1 MAAINKIAKYSGFEK
16 RKFPFIYLFI
26 AFPVLQFLVFWVY
39 VNFSSIVLAFQ
50 DGDGKFTWDCFEM
63 VFRALK
69 EPQDYNLSL
78 SLWETMKRS
87 LFFILLLTCLLAVF
101 AVTASA
107 EVFEGKAVDEQWIR
121 DNEGTSQEFEDGN
134 ILNVAPYYRIW
145 YKLDTETGKL
155 YLYPKGA
162 DQKMLPYARFEWVP
176 WLKAEDPN
184 VQRPFILEA
193 ELEYGVLTVG
203 RYSFYQCE
211 NLHTVYLPSS
221 IYKIDQTVFYECPSL
236 ETVHYAGT
244 KEDFEKYV
252 LFDKTRN
259 DEALDKFVFGESVTV
274 IAKNQHGDVLEEYI
288 VGGYAVGDSYSFLP
302 KKYEGMTYTGDPY
315 KAITGTFVE
324 NDQTVYELIYECN
337 HSYQSVSE
345 DKPCISRCVYCKHDN
360 PNSLHVFND
369 EGTIPCV
376 GVCRLCNEF
385 TRTRTVSISWTATP
399 RITSAATPA
408 RSAIRSLTIRT
419 ASTIR
424 GRSMSPA
431 PCSRAARPA
440 GNARAAAPTSWR
452 VRTP

>member
-1 MAAINKIAKYSGFEK
+1 
-16 RKFPFIYLFI
+16 
-26 AFPVLQFLVFWVY
+26 
-39 VNFSSIVLAFQ
+39 
-50 DGDGKFTWDCFEM
+50 
-63 VFRALK
+63 
-69 EPQDYNLSL
+69 
-78 SLWETMKRS
+78 MKRS

-376 GVCRLCNEF
+376 GVCRLCNELYENENGQHQLDGDPEDHLCRYTCSICNQVF
-385 TRTRTVSISWTATP
+385 DDKDGKHDKRKVDEPSSLFKSGQTGWKCTRCGANELEGKNPVIFYLGIVLVA
-399 RITSAATPA
+399 IAATVVIFL
-408 RSAIRSLTIRT
+408 AIFLPIRRKKKIKDMT
-419 ASTIR
+419 
-424 GRSMSPA
+424 
-431 PCSRAARPA
+431 
-440 GNARAAAPTSWR
+440 W
-452 VRTP
+452 